1 MVLILLSLKMR
12 KKNKNNYVK
21 DVNKMKNKKITFEQ
35 GLNELIKKVEK
46 YLTAEEKENLYQQAL
61 KLSNEDK
68 SLSVLKI
75 QVEKIEKIYEDF
87 ASEYNERIN
96 NFNDETEAFD
106 KMISEIEQRI
116 FLEKYTDT
124 IKPIKLDIT
133 KDDMKKLNTDD
144 LTKVFENIIGEL
156 FKK

>member
-1 MVLILLSLKMR
+1 
-12 KKNKNNYVK
+12 
-21 DVNKMKNKKITFEQ
+21 MKNKKITFEQ